1 MAVHRHVNAV
11 SYPAGSDLSA
21 GQFRIVYMTDEGR
34 IAFAD
39 GNGTSLLGILL
50 NKPTAVGQAARVAVD
65 GSVVKCEAGGAVNER
80 DAVGAAAGGRG
91 TAGVIDNAYIVGRAL
106 SAAAAS
112 ADLFEVSVMVGRL

>member
-11 SYPAGSDLSA
+11 SYPAGQDLSTS
-21 GQFRIVYMTDEGR
+21 QYRIVYLSDEGR
-34 IAFAD
+34 IETAN

-50 NKPTAVGQAARVAVD
+50 NKPSAVGQAARVAID